1 MDISDLIRTL
11 ERLEEQKLISP
22 REFLSSQGRE
32 KASETI
38 SLYEKGLEYG
48 LPQDALK
55 SLFSKSTSAPEPE
68 PVSTPAEASLD
79 VDEILSDLS
88 EVVEDEVSQP
98 ESWFLNDSEIHL
110 FLSSLAHDNNISISG
125 LQICCL
131 ADVEPTKGVLRK
143 ITSELDSVG
152 FKSRLENDP
161 TRPIRTRTR
170 FYTVDLSQLDGLSD
184 LWSFLS
190 ERREAKSWKVPIAL
204 YDYLDGTESGF
215 RFVNDASGEDISI
228 VLQSYNFD
236 RFRNTLRPLYKKVY
250 GESLDT
256 LVKNNGMNKFLLS
269 TAMMMAFPMTPL
281 KSLVAERVSDTERR
295 AEITA
300 LVRKTLQQIKVS
312 QSIFDDDWTSLDST
326 VSGFVYL
333 IACMII
339 DYNISGD

>member
-1 MDISDLIRTL
+1 VDISDLIRTL
-11 ERLEEQKLISP
+11 ERLEEQKLLSP
-22 REFLSSQGRE
+22 REFLSSQGLD
-32 KASETI
+32 KASETL

-55 SLFSKSTSAPEPE
+55 SLFSKPESAPVSIPDPEPE
-68 PVSTPAEASLD
+68 TSLD
-79 VDEILSDLS
+79 VDGVLRDLS
-88 EVVEDEVSQP
+88 EVVVGEASEP
-98 ESWFLNDSEIHL
+98 KSWFLNDSEIHL

-143 ITSELDSVG
+143 ITSELDLVG

-184 LWSFLS
+184 LWVFLI

-215 RFVNDASGEDISI
+215 RFVNDALGEDVSI

-236 RFRNTLRPLYKKVY
+236 RFRNTLRPLYKKVF

-256 LVKNNGMNKFLLS
+256 LVKNDGMNKFLLS

-281 KSLVAERVSDTERR
+281 KRLVAERVDDPERR
-295 AEITA
+295 SEIKA

-326 VSGFVYL
+326 ISGFVYL